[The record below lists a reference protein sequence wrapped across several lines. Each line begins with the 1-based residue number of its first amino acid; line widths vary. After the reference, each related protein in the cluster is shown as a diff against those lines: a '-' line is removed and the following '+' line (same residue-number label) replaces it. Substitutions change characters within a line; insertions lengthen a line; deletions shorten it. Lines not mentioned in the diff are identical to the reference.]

1 MLIINNLTASL
12 NEINIIKN
20 FNLEIK
26 KNEIHILIGPNG
38 CGKSTLSKIIAG
50 YPYYKIN
57 EGDLFYKKKDIKY
70 LAPEIRAQNGI
81 FLGFQHPIEISGINN
96 FEFLHLI
103 YNEKQK
109 FLNKKLI
116 TPIKFF
122 SILEPY
128 LKDLNMKKNFLNRN
142 LNEGFSGGEK
152 KKNEILQML
161 LLSPELIILDE
172 LDSGVDID
180 ALKDICFTILKYRKK
195 NSSFLLIT
203 HSSRLFKYFDI
214 SLVHLM
220 INGKIIKTGKK
231 ELLEHIENLGY
242 STFI

>member
-1 MLIINNLTASL
+1 MLIIKNLTASL
-12 NEINIIKN
+12 NDIKIIKN

-26 KNEIHILIGPNG
+26 ENEIHVLIGPNG
-38 CGKSTLSKIIAG
+38 CGKSTLSKIISG

-57 EGDLFYKKKDIKY
+57 DGELFYKKEDIKF
-70 LAPEIRAQNGI
+70 LAPEIRAQKGI
-81 FLGFQHPIEISGINN
+81 FLGFQYPIEISGINN
-96 FEFLHLI
+96 FEFLHFI

-109 FLNKKLI
+109 FLGQKCI

-128 LKDLNMKKNFLNRN
+128 LKDLNIKKNFLNRN

-180 ALKDICFTILKYRKK
+180 SLKNICFTILKYRKT

-220 INGKIIKTGKK
+220 VDGKIIKTGKK
-231 ELLEHIENLGY
+231 ELIEYIENFGY
-242 STFI
+242 TSFI